1 MIQIT
6 KDMIKTINDTFSEED
21 KQTLLHKIHK
31 YKKRMEINSKKKEL
45 MKKLAENS
53 NIDEIEELTNTIYVY
68 NPIQYKFKD
77 KDIAITIE
85 KEDRICIAAAKKDEE
100 TGCVFYKYIASSMD
114 EVIDLIDEI
123 HYCLSIGAI

>member
-6 KDMIKTINDTFSEED
+6 KDMIKIINDTFSEED
-21 KQTLLHKIHK
+21 KQTLLHKIQK

-53 NIDEIEELTNTIYVY
+53 NIDEIEESTNTIYVY

-77 KDIAITIE
+77 KDISITIE
-85 KEDRICIAAAKKDEE
+85 KEDRICIAAKKDEE

-114 EVIDLIDEI
+114 EVINLIDEI
-123 HYCLSIGAI
+123 HYCLNIGVI